1 MVGSAMELDGIHL
14 QNTLKY
20 KLFLSRR
27 FLPMFLS
34 ICFGIFN
41 DNLIRSGLVVLITYS
56 AKHNIY
62 LPVAPEILVTI
73 CYALLVIPMVL
84 FSSLAGEI
92 ADKFEKSRLV
102 VITKIAEIFIV
113 SAASYG
119 FYHNDINLLMI
130 ILFVSGTHS
139 AFNIPIKFSILPQH
153 LKREELLVGNGFIA
167 SGSYLAILIGM
178 IVGGI
183 IIEYPGNLIGI
194 VAVSIAI
201 TGFIASLFIPSA
213 PSAHPQMKIDLNLWK
228 SSRSIIAYAWRDDT
242 LKRTILA
249 LSWFITVGSIYIAQ
263 FANYARSVIHADN
276 EVYILFLTVF
286 SVGIAIGSL
295 LCDTLLKSQISTRF
309 TPYSA
314 LGIAVFTMLMI
325 YFTPTPVSDAL
336 MNLEEF
342 FRMNSHLLV
351 IGCMLLVAICGGLYI
366 VPLYAL
372 LQSRTT
378 PTHRSQ
384 IIAASNLSDSIA
396 MTISA
401 IISAILLSYGLG
413 IKDLFI
419 IVAFLTIGVAWY
431 VRKIVA

>member
-1 MVGSAMELDGIHL
+1 MELESL
-14 QNTLKY
+14 QLEKALKY
-20 KLFLSRR
+20 KLFTSRR

-56 AKHNIY
+56 SKHNIE
-62 LPVAPEILVTI
+62 LSVPPEILVTI
-73 CYALLVIPMVL
+73 CYALLVTPMVL

-92 ADKFEKSRLV
+92 ADKYEKSRLIV
-102 VITKIAEIFIV
+102 LTKIAEIFIV

-119 FYHNDINLLMI
+119 FYHNDIDLLMI

-183 IIEYPGNLIGI
+183 IIEYPDNLIGT
-194 VAVSIAI
+194 VAI
-201 TGFIASLFIPSA
+201 TFAISGFTASLFVPPA
-213 PSAHPQMKIDLNLWK
+213 PSAHPHMKISFNLWK
-228 SSRSIIAYAWRDDT
+228 GSHNIITHAFRDET
-242 LKRTILA
+242 LMRTILA
-249 LSWFITVGSIYIAQ
+249 LSWFITVGSIYISQ
-263 FANYARSVIHADN
+263 FANYARGVMHADN
-276 EVYILFLTVF
+276 DVYILFLTVF

-309 TPYSA
+309 TPISA
-314 LGIAVFTMLMI
+314 IGVALFTALMI
-325 YFTPTPVSDAL
+325 YFTPTAPATGEL
-336 MNLEEF
+336 MGVKEF
-342 FRMNSHLLV
+342 FSVSSHLLV
-351 IGCMLLVAICGGLYI
+351 VGSMLLVAICGGLYI

-384 IIAASNLSDSIA
+384 IIAASNLSDSLA
-396 MTISA
+396 MTMSA
-401 IISAILLSYGLG
+401 IICAILLSYGLG
-413 IKDLFI
+413 VKDLFI
-419 IVAFLTIGVAWY
+419 IVAVLTIGVAWY

>member
-1 MVGSAMELDGIHL
+1 MELESLDL
-14 QNTLKY
+14 EKALKY
-20 KLFLSRR
+20 RLFTSRR

-34 ICFGIFN
+34 ICLGIFN
-41 DNLIRSGLVVLITYS
+41 DNLIRSGLVVLITYAS
-56 AKHNIY
+56 KHDIE
-62 LPVAPEILVTI
+62 LTMQPEILVTI
-73 CYALLVIPMVL
+73 CYALLVTPMVL

-92 ADKFEKSRLV
+92 ADKYEKSRLIV
-102 VITKIAEIFIV
+102 LTKVAEIFIIL
-113 SAASYG
+113 AAAYG
-119 FYHNDINLLMI
+119 FYHNDIGLLMI
-130 ILFVSGTHS
+130 VLFVSGTHS

-183 IIEYPGNLIGI
+183 IVESPGNLIGTVAII
-194 VAVSIAI
+194 VAI
-201 TGFIASLFIPSA
+201 TGFIASLFVPPA
-213 PSAHPQMKIDLNLWK
+213 PSAHQHMNISFNLWK
-228 SSRSIIAYAWRDDT
+228 GSCSIICHAFRDET
-242 LKRTILA
+242 LKRTIIA

-263 FANYARSVIHADN
+263 FANYARGVIHADN

-309 TPYSA
+309 TPFA
-314 LGIAVFTMLMI
+314 TMGIAIFTMLMI
-325 YFTPTPVSDAL
+325 YFTPTAPETGEL
-336 MNLEEF
+336 MNISEF
-342 FRMNSHLLV
+342 FSVTSHLLV
-351 IGCMLLVAICGGLYI
+351 VGCMLLVAICGGLYI

-401 IISAILLSYGLG
+401 IISAALLSYGLG
-413 IKDLFI
+413 VKDLFI
-419 IVAFLTIGVAWY
+419 IVAFITLGVSWY